1 MKTQK
6 DIDAFLEHISKRFGE
21 RPGASHSGKHRAAFT
36 VLRPVIEATLAQ
48 GFTMMAAWDTL
59 REGKELSMSYETF
72 RSHCRRA
79 GMGQVVQT
87 AAPATHPR
95 PEPPQR
101 VKRRLGPA
109 LLAPRMACNGDSATA
124 ASRARRTSTDSARA
138 VPTRSAGNRPSV

>member
-6 DIDAFLEHISKRFGE
+6 DIDAFLEHIGKRFGE

-36 VLRPVIEATLAQ
+36 VLRPVIEATLAR

-79 GMGQVVQT
+79 GIGQAVQT
-87 AAPATHPR
+87 PAPPATHPR
-95 PEPPQR
+95 PEPPS
-101 VKRRLGPA
+101 PA
-109 LLAPRMACNGDSATA
+109 GA
-124 ASRARRTSTDSARA
+124 AAA
-138 VPTRSAGNRPSV
+138 RPSAAGPVDAAERGFRHSRIPRKKDIY